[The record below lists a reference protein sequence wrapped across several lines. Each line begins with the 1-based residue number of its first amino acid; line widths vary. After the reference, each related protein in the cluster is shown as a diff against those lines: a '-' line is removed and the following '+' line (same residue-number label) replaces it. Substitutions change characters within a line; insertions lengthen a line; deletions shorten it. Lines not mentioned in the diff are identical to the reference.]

1 MHGCVCLLSRIG
13 FSVILHKLLKKS
25 FVIGAVLYT
34 LYSSFINHAFA
45 QTPYAQNVPAPQTY
59 GAWTKVC
66 ALPPGTPN
74 MQCEVVQN
82 VHTQGR
88 HDITLRV
95 TFYKLPQKQGALM
108 RVFVPIRVELRPG
121 VGIKIDDKNMGR
133 MEYRRCLGDNCVAEA
148 FLKEDILQLFLKGKM
163 ATYFIFTTPEQGIGG
178 FVDLHGLAD
187 AYETLP
193 T

>member
-1 MHGCVCLLSRIG
+1 
-13 FSVILHKLLKKS
+13 
-25 FVIGAVLYT
+25 
-34 LYSSFINHAFA
+34 
-45 QTPYAQNVPAPQTY
+45 
-59 GAWTKVC
+59 
-66 ALPPGTPN
+66 

-148 FLKEDILQLFLKGKM
+148 FLKEDILQLF
-163 ATYFIFTTPEQGIGG
+163 
-178 FVDLHGLAD
+178 
-187 AYETLP
+187 
-193 T
+193 

>member
-1 MHGCVCLLSRIG
+1 MHDCVYVESNRI
-13 FSVILHKLLKKS
+13 FFVILYKLLKKV
-25 FVIGAVLYT
+25 FFIGAVLHT
-34 LYSSFINHAFA
+34 LFSSLINHAFA

-82 VHTQGR
+82 IHTQGR

-121 VGIKIDDKNMGR
+121 VGIKIDGKNMGR

-148 FLKEDILQLFLKGKM
+148 FLKDDILQLFLKGKM
-163 ATYFIFTTPEQGIGG
+163 ATYFVFTTPEQGIGG
-178 FVDLHGLAD
+178 LVDLHGLGD
-187 AYETLP
+187 AYATLP